1 MIILY
6 FRVIILSPL
15 LRLHLEIQ
23 EEGGVSL
30 RGIKVFIL
38 SSSFFSGSRVL
49 NMSPA
54 TPLLKLLRYSKKRKK
69 KINKKRSTRTDF
81 NMYGRGSGGLRKIN
95 TLPPLLLHFSVRGR
109 RGAA

>member
-69 KINKKRSTRTDF
+69 KNKQKEVDPDRLQ
-81 NMYGRGSGGLRKIN
+81 Y
-95 TLPPLLLHFSVRGR
+95 VRER
-109 RGAA
+109 EWRIKEN

>member
-6 FRVIILSPL
+6 FRVIILF
-15 LRLHLEIQ
+15 
-23 EEGGVSL
+23 VSL

-54 TPLLKLLRYSKKRKK
+54 TPLLKLLRYSKKEK

-81 NMYGRGSGGLRKIN
+81 NMYGRGSEGLRKIN